1 MTLFSIFRIPRSWLR
16 IKCRNERRARNSAHG
31 HDHCN
36 RWSFLCTQL
45 SRVFFSLFFF
55 LFFVRLGYLE
65 ASCKFQRALHSKKE
79 DRSDPKICC
88 EESYNEWLPIF
99 WIFFG
104 VQRMGSHCY
113 YYITVLVSVVIVV
126 MLIVYL
132 HADPSSW
139 SSYRGKFVI
148 LLISV
153 AIVVYKSFVLN

>member
-1 MTLFSIFRIPRSWLR
+1 MSKRTSSSKFCSWTRSLQSLVIFVHSTF
-16 IKCRNERRARNSAHG
+16 A
-31 HDHCN
+31 
-36 RWSFLCTQL
+36 
-45 SRVFFSLFFF
+45 SLFFFIFF

-79 DRSDPKICC
+79 DRSGPKIYC

-126 MLIVYL
+126 MLIGYL

-148 LLISV
+148 LLISIAV
-153 AIVVYKSFVLN
+153 VVYKSSDLN